1 VSVAPPE
8 PVADLVVAC
17 LEYVRRS
24 TQFELDFSPDTLP
37 VLDHYLSTVRDTLV
51 DRPELGPLVAHAAGA
66 YFGEVVR
73 ARIPGFWRLPTA
85 NVHDWQLCSQVAFLW
100 FNPIGVGFDAL
111 HGTNEH
117 DGPRSHL
124 RCHPSDREFLERR
137 LETLPPLPD
146 DQYNLLTTRFE
157 VLEVANEALRARL
170 DEQGYE
176 GVEMSE
182 DDYTVEPS

>member
-1 VSVAPPE
+1 MSIAPPE

-37 VLDHYLSTVRDTLV
+37 VLDHYLSTVRETLT
-51 DRPELGPLVAHAAGA
+51 DRPELGPLAAHAAGA

-73 ARIPGFWRLPTA
+73 GRIPGFWRLPSA
-85 NVHDWQLCSQVAFLW
+85 NIHDWQLCSQVAFLW

-111 HGTNEH
+111 HGSNEH

-137 LETLPPLPD
+137 LATLPPLPE

-157 VLEVANEALRARL
+157 VIEVATEALRARL
-170 DEQGYE
+170 DEQGY
-176 GVEMSE
+176 GGSEMSE
-182 DDYTVEPS
+182 DDYAVDAS